1 MYVGLGNIALW
12 CLGNLFLLVIE
23 MDEEAYLVI
32 LYQFWRGV
40 PMLVFGLG
48 LVVSAKYRLLFCG
61 MYVNH
66 IGEIGL
72 MYDETQWMLYSCW

>member
-32 LYQFWRGV
+32 LYQFWRGGAHV
-40 PMLVFGLG
+40 SVWLGFGCLSK
-48 LVVSAKYRLLFCG
+48 VSPPILRNVCKSYR
-61 MYVNH
+61 
-66 IGEIGL
+66 
-72 MYDETQWMLYSCW
+72 